1 MIILLYHQA
10 PREFRAKLFAAHQLA
25 SHFGSV
31 VLARTAALESV
42 LRALPGR
49 HVIVEIGLTPKRA
62 QRFID
67 LRGRG
72 HVTLSYD
79 EEASGARDIRDHRK
93 FALGNFGP
101 DYVLLFGSYHRVQ
114 MDSLLREHAQSS
126 FVIGHPRF
134 DVMRPSF
141 RGLFDDEVRT
151 SRPYSLHVLKPTNIA
166 PGDERSA
173 YNREVTRI
181 KKKQALAN
189 HLNAV
194 HSNRSKVDFRIPSWA
209 EFRSESRLRL
219 ADLAVQVDTA
229 RSLRDEFGLLPVLRP
244 RLEVEP
250 RVLRRQMSAVGLR
263 PRDLLTMRISRKRSL
278 SGQIHGAQCV
288 VQFGCTSAIEA
299 SIAQKPLL
307 HIDADHRDF
316 AQQSD
321 VTRRLGTRVAD
332 GEQAAGALAQELTAE
347 PSGAQFG
354 DSVQVKD
361 LSVARL
367 KELIVNDERLN
378 GLSDAYRSRN
388 GELSPTMPQ
397 RVRHVLRRA
406 SSSIRSA
413 QHAPANS
420 SVALKSLSW
429 LDERFSSDS
438 SLRRIAQDSFIISA
452 VSSEL
457 DR

>member
-25 SHFGSV
+25 SRFGSV
-31 VLARTAALESV
+31 ILARTAALESV
-42 LRALPGR
+42 LRAVRGR
-49 HVIVEIGLTPKRA
+49 HVIVEIGLTPERA

-67 LRGRG
+67 LRRRG
-72 HVTLSYD
+72 HVTLSFD
-79 EEASGARDIRDHRK
+79 EEASGARDIRGHRK

-101 DYVLLFGSYHRVQ
+101 DYVLLFGSYHRAQ
-114 MDSLLREHAQSS
+114 MDALLREHAQSS

-134 DVMRPSF
+134 DVMRPVF
-141 RGLFDDEVRT
+141 RGLFVDEVRT

-173 YNREVTRI
+173 YNREVARI
-181 KKKQALAN
+181 KEKQALAI
-189 HLNAV
+189 HLKAIYG
-194 HSNRSKVDFRIPSWA
+194 NRSKVDFRIPSWA
-209 EFRSESRLRL
+209 EFRSETRLRL

-229 RSLRDEFGLLPVLRP
+229 RSLRDEFGLLPILRP

-250 RVLRRQMSAVGLR
+250 GVLRRQLSAVGLR
-263 PRDLLTMRISRKRSL
+263 PRDFLTMRISRRSSL

-316 AQQSD
+316 AQQSE
-321 VTRRLGTRVAD
+321 VTRCLGTRVAN
-332 GEQAAGALAQELTAE
+332 GEQAAGALVQELTAE
-347 PSGAQFG
+347 PSGAQLG
-354 DSVQVKD
+354 DYVQVDD

-367 KELIVNDERLN
+367 EELIVNDERLRD
-378 GLSDAYRSRN
+378 LADTYWPRN

-397 RVRHVLRRA
+397 RVRHVLRRT
-406 SSSIRSA
+406 SSTIRSA
-413 QHAPANS
+413 QHAPANP
-420 SVALKSLSW
+420 SVASKSLSW
-429 LDERFSSDS
+429 LDERYSKQSCL
-438 SLRRIAQDSFIISA
+438 LRIEQDSFIIRTI
-452 VSSEL
+452 SSGL
-457 DR
+457 PR